1 MDIICGHQ
9 RKGFFVVCLHT
20 VNREEM
26 ISKRERRQDREE
38 SQYSLGAGPWRQ
50 REQAEP
56 GLPRTPGEF
65 GMDAGLLSSHEKREI
80 IFS

>member
-1 MDIICGHQ
+1 M
-9 RKGFFVVCLHT
+9 VCLHT

-26 ISKRERRQDREE
+26 TSKGDRRQDREE

-50 REQAEP
+50 REQDEP
-56 GLPRTPGEF
+56 ELPRTPGEF
-65 GMDAGLLSSHEKREI
+65 GMDAGLLFSHEKREI